1 MKIRIGYQLAFECPQ
16 PTFMVLMLSVHAS
29 RRGDLVTDDAM
40 STEPPV
46 HLAGY
51 DDAFGNRCTR
61 LMAPAG
67 TLRIHADALIHDN
80 GAPDPV
86 VPGARE
92 TPLEQ
97 LPDDAL
103 VFLLASRYCDTE
115 RLMDVAWKAF
125 GGTAPGWPRVQAI
138 CDYVHDRLTFGY
150 AFARPTKTA
159 YDAHAERQGVCRD
172 FAHLAIALCRCMNI
186 PARYCTGYLGDIGV
200 PVADAPMDFSGWFE
214 AFLDGRWYTFDARHN
229 VPRIGRVL
237 IARGRDAADV
247 AISTTFGPNRLA
259 LFEVR
264 TDLA

>member
-200 PVADAPMDFSGWFE
+200 PVAGEMDYSAWMEVYLGGQW
-214 AFLDGRWYTFDARHN
+214 RTMDARHN
-229 VPRIGRVL
+229 RPRIGRVMM
-237 IARGRDAADV
+237 AVGRDAVDV
-247 AISTTFGPNRLA
+247 PIANTFGPAELVW
-259 LFEVR
+259 FEDTTV
-264 TDLA
+264 